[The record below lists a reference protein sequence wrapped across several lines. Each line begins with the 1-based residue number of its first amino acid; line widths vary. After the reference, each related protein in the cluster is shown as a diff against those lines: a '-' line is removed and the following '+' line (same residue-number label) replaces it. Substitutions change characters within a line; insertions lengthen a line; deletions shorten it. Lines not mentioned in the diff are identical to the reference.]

1 MTYNKDISLKFARQY
16 KKLYKKNPSQVSIID
31 RLIDDVLEHPTT
43 GLGRPERLKHRG
55 GKWYSREIDKKNRL
69 VYRII
74 SSDEVR
80 FEQCLGHYNDH

>member
-1 MTYNKDISLKFARQY
+1 VLYKAEYSTKFKRQY
-16 KKLYKKNPSQVSIID
+16 RKLLKKNPAQICIID
-31 RLIDDVLEHPTT
+31 KLVADTLAHPIT

-74 SSDEVR
+74 SSNEMR